1 LRGRN
6 LVSQAYQGS
15 VKQEPTVVFC
25 GKHLQRFLVE
35 EDGPT
40 ATEYAVLVALI
51 IVVAIIGITAHG
63 AWMTGPYQAVNDA
76 F

>member
-1 LRGRN
+1 M
-6 LVSQAYQGS
+6 
-15 VKQEPTVVFC
+15 VFC